1 MSEQWETKTA
11 DQVVAGDRIKVRDV
25 EITVARVED
34 SFLGRAGMIAFIED
48 TPERWLKVPAT
59 GDTEVEVLV
68 AG

>member
-11 DQVVAGDRIKVRDV
+11 GQVVAGDRIRARGV

-34 SFLGRAGMIAFIED
+34 GFLGREGMIAFIED
-48 TPERWLKVPAT
+48 TPERWLKVPSPA
-59 GDTEVEVLV
+59 DAEVEVLQ